1 MLDVDAGTSSSSRS
15 QGFALSERSDGRGMG
30 AGGAAASA
38 GAARWAPSR
47 SEHAGSAERG
57 VLLAVDRLPVGR
69 LAQGPAA
76 QDHGL
81 RLFFVVAL
89 GPNASAAASSIV
101 CTGARGLGTQGL
113 PDGGDPR
120 QPECQ
125 SGTKRGASI
134 DPQGYDAGK
143 KVTGRK
149 RHILVDTLGLL
160 LNVVVHRGNVQDRD
174 GIRRLLRDAG
184 RRFPSIAKLFAD
196 AAYQGPRV
204 AKVVA
209 DTGAWQLE
217 IVKRSEAHKFIVL
230 PKRWIVERTFAW
242 IARNRRLARDFERYA
257 STVVTFVRLAM
268 IRIML
273 RRLTKVT
280 PYP

>member
-1 MLDVDAGTSSSSRS
+1 
-15 QGFALSERSDGRGMG
+15 
-30 AGGAAASA
+30 
-38 GAARWAPSR
+38 
-47 SEHAGSAERG
+47 
-57 VLLAVDRLPVGR
+57 
-69 LAQGPAA
+69 
-76 QDHGL
+76 
-81 RLFFVVAL
+81 
-89 GPNASAAASSIV
+89 
-101 CTGARGLGTQGL
+101 
-113 PDGGDPR
+113 
-120 QPECQ
+120 
-125 SGTKRGASI
+125 
-134 DPQGYDAGK
+134 
-143 KVTGRK
+143 
-149 RHILVDTLGLL
+149 L

-174 GIRRLLRDAG
+174 GIRRLLGDAG

-257 STVVTFVRLAM
+257 STAVAFVRLAM